1 MLLRPAGK
9 NSKFQ
14 AETKSPAILAR
25 ELAAPGRYGAHLSQ
39 PSAGRQRQRRI
50 RNTQCGTRMAPADP
64 RRLRLSMR
72 PAPLAKSRC
81 RCRGAAAAK
90 QKATRENA
98 ILRERWPH
106 KISRIKEKN
115 YEKRKKRSGR
125 AQEPEAARNWA
136 SGSKRIACCAHG
148 INRPTTS
155 AKTNALEK
163 VEKRSN
169 SGSRYGPHWPGR
181 PAMSKPLRPRAA
193 NQTPQGRARLG
204 HRRARWERRAT
215 QWISR
220 R

>member
-1 MLLRPAGK
+1 MLLHPAGK

-81 RCRGAAAAK
+81 SCRGAAAAK

-98 ILRERWPH
+98 KLRERWPQKFQVQKAKNGPDRGREPGAVNH
-106 KISRIKEKN
+106 STNWLPGMQKE
-115 YEKRKKRSGR
+115 
-125 AQEPEAARNWA
+125 
-136 SGSKRIACCAHG
+136 
-148 INRPTTS
+148 
-155 AKTNALEK
+155 
-163 VEKRSN
+163 
-169 SGSRYGPHWPGR
+169 
-181 PAMSKPLRPRAA
+181 
-193 NQTPQGRARLG
+193 RLPPPP
-204 HRRARWERRAT
+204 
-215 QWISR
+215 
-220 R
+220 